1 MKAIHYIILMVVV
14 CSAYWVFI
22 SLLDMLENKRK
33 LRAKIETW
41 GKLNEVSEKLKI
53 EKGLQIWESLGDSNK
68 KKENVK

>member
-1 MKAIHYIILMVVV
+1 MVAV

-22 SLLDMLENKRK
+22 SLLDRLKNKRK

-53 EKGLQIWESLGDSNK
+53 EKGLKIWESLGDTNK
-68 KKENVK
+68 KTEKVK

>member
-1 MKAIHYIILMVVV
+1 MVVV

-22 SLLDMLENKRK
+22 SLLDMLENRRK